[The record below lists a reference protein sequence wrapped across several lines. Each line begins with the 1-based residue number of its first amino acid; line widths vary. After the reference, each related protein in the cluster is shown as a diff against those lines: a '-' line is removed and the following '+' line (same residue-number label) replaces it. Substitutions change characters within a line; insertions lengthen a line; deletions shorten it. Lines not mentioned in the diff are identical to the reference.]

1 MGMVC
6 VLGGRNATSR
16 GFCVVESVRR
26 RGSSEGKCEG
36 GATVEYADDRGVGL
50 LVAIQV
56 THCRNG

>member
-1 MGMVC
+1 M
-6 VLGGRNATSR
+6 
-16 GFCVVESVRR
+16 VESVRR

-50 LVAIQV
+50 LVAILV

>member
-1 MGMVC
+1 M
-6 VLGGRNATSR
+6 
-16 GFCVVESVRR
+16 VESVRR
-26 RGSSEGKCEG
+26 RGSPEEKCEG